1 MTARERRRL
10 SALHVYERTAWE
22 SGAQLVCGVDEVGR
36 GPLAGPVTACAV
48 VLAQPL
54 LLEFL
59 NDSKLVTPLRR
70 AVLAAQIRAGAAWV
84 AVGWATAEEIDSLN
98 ILGATRLAMARAIE
112 QLPVAPCRVLVDA
125 VHIPQCASPQTAII
139 GGDGKSAAIAAASI
153 VAKVARDEYMEA
165 LDAEH
170 PGYGFRTTAATPPR
184 SISQRSTGW
193 AVRRASPV
201 VRTRH
206 AAVVVRAGRVASY
219 EESRPRR
226 LQRRHGR
233 RSGRRALSH
242 ERGYHVLER
251 NFRCRGGEIDLIALD
266 GGTPVFIESEAAA
279 DARAERP

>member
-1 MTARERRRL
+1 VIAPVTARERRRL

-70 AVLAAQIRAGAAWV
+70 TVLAAQIRAGAAWV

-112 QLPVAPCRVLVDA
+112 LLPVAPCRVLVDA

-170 PGYGFRTTAATPPR
+170 PGYGFSHNRGYATEEHLAALDRLGPC
-184 SISQRSTGW
+184 
-193 AVRRASPV
+193 
-201 VRTRH
+201 
-206 AAVVVRAGRVASY
+206 AA
-219 EESRPRR
+219 
-226 LQRRHGR
+226 HR
-233 RSGRRALSH
+233 RSFAPVMQPSLFAPA
-242 ERGYHVLER
+242 V
-251 NFRCRGGEIDLIALD
+251 GGI
-266 GGTPVFIESEAAA
+266 V
-279 DARAERP
+279 